1 MDLGISGRVAIVTG
15 GSRGNGRAVAEAL
28 LAEGASVVVTGRD
41 KARLDKTCGELS
53 KHGGSA
59 ANGRVLGVQADLGD
73 DAAAADV
80 VDKAVREFG
89 HVDILINNAA
99 AVRPADFMSLSDELF
114 GEVFEEKLNLY
125 ARVLRHAIPLLR
137 KNGWGRIVNISGLAG
152 RQPHL
157 TTITVGL
164 NNSAVL
170 NLTKAL
176 AGWLAKDNIT
186 VNAVIPHLINTD
198 TQDDTMTRWAE
209 ITGQTE
215 EQVRKERIARVP
227 LGRLG
232 RPEEVGAAVA
242 FLASE
247 RASFITGAA
256 LNIDGGVSMS
266 I

>member
-1 MDLGISGRVAIVTG
+1 MNLGISGRVAIVTG
-15 GSRGNGRAVAEAL
+15 SSRGNGRAIAESL
-28 LAEGASVVVTGRD
+28 LHEGATVVVTGRD
-41 KARLDKTCGELS
+41 QERLDNACRDLTAIG
-53 KHGGSA
+53 
-59 ANGRVLGVQADLGD
+59 NGKVLGVQVDLAS
-73 DAAAADV
+73 DAAAENLV
-80 VDKAVREFG
+80 GRTLKEFG
-89 HVDILINNAA
+89 RVDILVNNAA
-99 AVRPADFMSLSDELF
+99 AVRPADFMSLTDELF
-114 GEVFEEKLNLY
+114 GEVFEEKLNGY
-125 ARVLRHAIPLLR
+125 ARMLRHAIPALR
-137 KNGWGRIVNISGLAG
+137 KNGWGRIVNVSGLAG

-164 NNSAVL
+164 NNAAVL
-170 NLTKAL
+170 NLTKGL

-232 RPEEVGAAVA
+232 RPDEVGAVVA

-247 RASFITGAA
+247 RASFITGSA
-256 LNIDGGVSMS
+256 LNVDGGVSMS

>member
-1 MDLGISGRVAIVTG
+1 MDLGISGRVAVVTG
-15 GSRGNGRAVAEAL
+15 GSRGNGLAIAEAL
-28 LAEGASVVVTGRD
+28 LNEGAAVVVTGRD
-41 KARLDKTCGELS
+41 KARLDKACGELGKRS
-53 KHGGSA
+53 GG
-59 ANGRVLGVQADLGD
+59 NGRVLGVQADLGD
-73 DAAAADV
+73 AAAAANV
-80 VDKAVREFG
+80 VDKAVQKFG
-89 HVDILINNAA
+89 RLDILINNAA

-125 ARVLRHAIPLLR
+125 ARVLRHAIPVLR
-137 KNGWGRIVNISGLAG
+137 KNGWGRIINISGLAG

-170 NLTKAL
+170 NLTKGL

-186 VNAVIPHLINTD
+186 VNAVVPHLINTD
-198 TQDDTMTRWAE
+198 TQDDTMARWAE

-256 LNIDGGVSMS
+256 LTIDGGVSMS